1 MWSQKIRNWPMS
13 HQRQQLTWSPF
24 SSRSDLTRGVQS
36 ALVSPNSSF
45 PRKISIPMQLGLLIR
60 LGQGCW
66 LTPQSVCGSTPT
78 VNSVSVKSWSRNWPN
93 VITKWVKFAS
103 TISLRNAFLLICLA
117 FGRGSGPNSCKVE
130 NPRGSKPGCSYAEGT
145 KRRCGV
151 KVAPVVMLQRLLHV
165 PSNVRYL
172 PCLRHS
178 NLLPSET
185 SQFGRLSVSNSS
197 WVEEYTDAWGVSY
210 QPMKSSIPK
219 RKLR

>member
-1 MWSQKIRNWPMS
+1 M
-13 HQRQQLTWSPF
+13 LT
-24 SSRSDLTRGVQS
+24 
-36 ALVSPNSSF
+36 
-45 PRKISIPMQLGLLIR
+45 PMQSGFSLG

-66 LTPQSVCGSTPT
+66 LIPQSVCGSTPT
-78 VNSVSVKSWSRNWPN
+78 VNSVSVTSWSKNWPN
-93 VITKWVKFAS
+93 VITMWVKFAWTS
-103 TISLRNAFLLICLA
+103 ALSKTFLLTCLA
-117 FGRGSGPNSCKVE
+117 FGRGSCPPENSKVK
-130 NPRGSKPGCSYAEGT
+130 NCRGWKFSPSYAEGT

-178 NLLPSET
+178 NLLLSET
-185 SQFGRLSVSNSS
+185 SQFVRLSVSSSS
-197 WVEEYTDAWGVSY
+197 WAEGEIDAWGVSY